1 MVAEGDRTLWQVTKG
16 EGTPRH
22 RSDLVQRGSQ
32 AKVLNAGGGASTCA
46 SHKLTSPC
54 LLAIP
59 AFDRIAGLCNRHL
72 NPNRVICLR

>member
-32 AKVLNAGGGASTCA
+32 AKVLNAGGGGDVDLRFAQVDVPLSI
-46 SHKLTSPC
+46 SHSC
-54 LLAIP
+54 
-59 AFDRIAGLCNRHL
+59 
-72 NPNRVICLR
+72 V